1 MKIGFIGL
9 GTMGG
14 GMAANFQRAKFPLTV
29 YARRREAAE
38 SFLTAGAAWAATP
51 RELAESSD
59 VVFICLPGPTE
70 VEQVVSG
77 LDGVL
82 AGMQPEAALFD
93 LTTNAPDM
101 VRRLHAQFAERG
113 ALFFD
118 APVSGGPR
126 GAASGKMAIWVGG
139 DAKAYPRY
147 EPVLR
152 AISDQPRYL
161 GPIGSG
167 SITKLVNN
175 CSTYI
180 ITCALAETFAV
191 GVKAGMEPLAL
202 WEAVRSGALG
212 RRRTFDGMIDQVLPG
227 SFEPA
232 AFALRL
238 ARKDVGLMV
247 DLAHTLDVPMP
258 FADQTL
264 QELDESIGRG
274 WAELDSRAVA
284 LLPNERAGVSIAVQ
298 PDRLRDA
305 LQRDPPAAGDP
316 KHG

>member
-1 MKIGFIGL
+1 MKVGFIGL
-9 GTMGG
+9 GTMGA
-14 GMAANFQRAKFPLTV
+14 GMAANLQRARFPLTV
-29 YARRREAAE
+29 HARRREAAE
-38 SFLTAGAAWAATP
+38 SFLAKGAAWAATP
-51 RELAESSD
+51 RELAAACD
-59 VVFICLPGPTE
+59 AVFVCLPGPPE

-77 LDGVL
+77 PDGVL
-82 AGMQPEAALFD
+82 AGMHPGAAFFD
-93 LTTNAPDM
+93 LTTNSPEM
-101 VRRLHAQFAERG
+101 VRRLHAQFAEQG
-113 ALFFD
+113 AHFFD

-139 DAKAYPRY
+139 DAEAYPCY

-152 AISDQPRYL
+152 AMSDQPRYL
-161 GPIGSG
+161 GPIGAG
-167 SITKLVNN
+167 SIAKLVNN

-191 GVKAGMEPLAL
+191 GIKAGMEPLAL

-227 SFEPA
+227 VFEPA

-247 DLAHTLDVPMP
+247 DLARTLEVPMP
-258 FADQTL
+258 FADRTL
-264 QELDESIGRG
+264 AELDESIERG
-274 WAELDSRAVA
+274 WGDRDSRAVV
-284 LLPNERAGVSIAVQ
+284 LLQNERAGVSVAVER
-298 PDRLRDA
+298 DRLREA

>member
-1 MKIGFIGL
+1 MKVGFVGL
-9 GTMGG
+9 GTTGG
-14 GMAANFQRAKFPLTV
+14 GIAANLQRAKFPLTV
-29 YARRREAAE
+29 HARRRETAE
-38 SFLTAGAAWAATP
+38 PFLVAGAAWAKTP
-51 RELAESSD
+51 RELAEGSD
-59 VVFICLPGPTE
+59 VVFVCLPEPKE

-77 LDGVL
+77 PNGVL
-82 AGMQPEAALFD
+82 AGMQPNAALFD

-118 APVSGGPR
+118 APISGGPR

-139 DAKAYPRY
+139 DAEAYQRF

-152 AISDQPRYL
+152 AIADQPRYV
-161 GPIGSG
+161 GPIGAG

-191 GVKAGMEPLAL
+191 GVKAGIEPLAL

-227 SFEPA
+227 LFEPA

-247 DLAHTLDVPMP
+247 DLAHALDVPMP
-258 FADQTL
+258 FGEQTL
-264 QELDESIGRG
+264 AELDESIERG

-284 LLPNERAGVSIAVQ
+284 MLPNERAGVSIAVQ
-298 PDRLRDA
+298 PERLRDA
-305 LQRDPPAAGDP
+305 LRRDPPATGDP

>member
-1 MKIGFIGL
+1 MKVGFIGL
-9 GTMGG
+9 GTMGT
-14 GMAANFQRAKFPLTV
+14 GMAGNLQRAGYALSV
-29 YARRREAAE
+29 HARRRAAAE
-38 SFLTAGAAWAATP
+38 PFLAAGAAWAATP
-51 RELAESSD
+51 RELAAASD
-59 VVFICLPGPTE
+59 VVFVCLPGPPE

-77 LDGVL
+77 ADGVL
-82 AGMQPEAALFD
+82 AGMQPGAALFD

-101 VRRLHAQFAERG
+101 VRRLHARFAERG
-113 ALFFD
+113 AQFFD

-139 DAKAYPRY
+139 DADAYPRY

-152 AISDQPRYL
+152 AMADQPRYL
-161 GPIGSG
+161 GPVGAG
-167 SITKLVNN
+167 SIAKLVNN

-202 WEAVRSGALG
+202 WEAVRTGALG

-227 SFEPA
+227 VFEPA

-247 DLAHTLDVPMP
+247 DLAQGLDVPTS
-258 FADQTL
+258 FASRTL
-264 QELDESIGRG
+264 SELDEAIGKG
-274 WAELDSRAVA
+274 WGERDSRAVA
-284 LLPNERAGVSIAVQ
+284 LLPNERAGVRVEVDR
-298 PDRLRDA
+298 DRLNDVLR
-305 LQRDPPAAGDP
+305 RDPPAAGDP
-316 KHG
+316 KHA